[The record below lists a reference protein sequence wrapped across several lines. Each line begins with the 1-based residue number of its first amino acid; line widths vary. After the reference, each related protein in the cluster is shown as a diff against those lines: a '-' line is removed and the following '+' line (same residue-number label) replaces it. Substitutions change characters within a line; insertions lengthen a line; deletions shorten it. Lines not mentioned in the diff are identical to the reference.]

1 MKTNLLIKKD
11 SYRIWFE
18 FYKLALQNKF
28 LKVDKGFYDQWGED
42 VESMKFDDWWKSH
55 SKLFVQPIVRV
66 VKSEDEMESPWG
78 ILIEV
83 PMNKSITETLGDIKD
98 ILKKHEKTNKKNKRL
113 LIGKYSVS
121 EDSEP
126 KLKAIREFL
135 NVYKDVYLKIDN
147 PKGQKFYEEVIRYYT
162 SKKKNS
168 RIPPQLIDVNNGNTN
183 AIRTL
188 GRWIQKAK
196 KIESNVANREFP
208 GKY

>member
-18 FYKLALQNKF
+18 FYKLALQNKS
-28 LKVDKGFYDQWGED
+28 LKVDKSFYDQWGDD
-42 VESMKFDDWWKSH
+42 VEGMKFDDWWKSH
-55 SKLFVQPIVRV
+55 SKLFVQPIVKV

-83 PMNKSITETLGDIKD
+83 PMNKSITETLSDIKD
-98 ILKKHEKTNKKNKRL
+98 ILKNHEKTNKKNKRL
-113 LIGKYSVS
+113 LIGKYTFS
-121 EDSEP
+121 ENSEP
-126 KLKAIREFL
+126 KLKSIKEFL
-135 NVYKDVYLKIDN
+135 NVYKNVYLKMDN
-147 PKGQKFYEEVIRYYT
+147 PKGQKFYEAVINYYK
-162 SKKKNS
+162 SRKRNC
-168 RIPPQLIDVNNGNTN
+168 RIPPQLIDINNGNAS

-196 KIESNVANREFP
+196 QIELNVSRGEFP

>member
-18 FYKLALQNKF
+18 FYKLALKNKS
-28 LKVDKGFYDQWGED
+28 LVVDRGFYDQWGKD
-42 VESMKFDDWWKSH
+42 VESMKFDEWWKSH
-55 SKLFVQPIVRV
+55 SKLFIQPIVKV
-66 VKSEDEMESPWG
+66 VESEDEMESPWG

-83 PMNKSITETLGDIKD
+83 PMNKSITETLSDIKD
-98 ILKKHEKTNKKNKRL
+98 ILKEQEKVNTKNKRVL
-113 LIGKYSVS
+113 LGKYKLS
-121 EDSEP
+121 ENSEP
-126 KLKAIREFL
+126 KLKSVKEFL
-135 NVYKDVYLKIDN
+135 NVYKDVYLKMDN
-147 PKGQKFYEEVIRYYT
+147 PKGQKFYDEVVSYCT

-168 RIPPQLIDVNNGNTN
+168 SVPPQLIDVNNGSSS

-196 KIESNVANREFP
+196 KIESNVANGMFP